1 MITREEALGLLEENL
16 SNHNLIK
23 HSLASEAV
31 LRALAS
37 RLGENEEEWGLAGLL
52 HDLDAQIA
60 SPQEH
65 GLKTVAI
72 LGEKIN
78 PAMAQ
83 AIKSHNQPF
92 NGIKRET
99 KFDNALAA
107 GETITGLIVAATL
120 VLPSKKLADLKLA
133 SVLKRF
139 EEKHF
144 AAGARREDIALC
156 EKLGL
161 SLEEFADLALKA
173 MQGISEELG
182 L

>member
-1 MITREEALGLLEENL
+1 MLAREEALKLLEENL
-16 SNHNLIK
+16 SNPNLVK

-31 LRALAS
+31 MCALA
-37 RLGENEEEWGLAGLL
+37 RYLGENEEEWGLAGLL

-72 LGEKIN
+72 LGERIT

-83 AIKSHNQPF
+83 AIKAHNQPF
-92 NGIKRET
+92 NNIKRES
-99 KFDNALAA
+99 KFDYALAA
-107 GETITGLIVAATL
+107 GETVTGLIVASIL
-120 VLPSKKLADLKLA
+120 VLPSKKLADLKA
-133 SVLKRF
+133 ESVLKRF
-139 EEKHF
+139 KEKHF

-161 SLEEFADLALKA
+161 SLEEFVSLALKA
-173 MQGISEELG
+173 MQEISGELG

>member
-1 MITREEALGLLEENL
+1 MITREEALALLRENL
-16 SNHNLIK
+16 SNSNLIK

-31 LRALAS
+31 MRALAS

-52 HDLDAQIA
+52 HDLDAEIVPA
-60 SPQEH
+60 PEH
-65 GLKTVAI
+65 GLKTATI
-72 LGEKIN
+72 LGEKIS

-99 KFDNALAA
+99 KFDDALAA
-107 GETITGLIVAATL
+107 GETITGLVVASTL
-120 VLPSKKLADLKLA
+120 VLPSKKLADLKAA

-139 EEKHF
+139 KEKHF

-161 SLEEFADLALKA
+161 SLEEFTDLALKA
-173 MQGISEELG
+173 MQGISKELG